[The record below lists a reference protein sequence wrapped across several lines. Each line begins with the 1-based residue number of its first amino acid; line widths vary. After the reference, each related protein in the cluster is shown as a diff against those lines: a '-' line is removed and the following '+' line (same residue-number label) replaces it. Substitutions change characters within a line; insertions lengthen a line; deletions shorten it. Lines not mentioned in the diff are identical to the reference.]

1 MADTTEKAGFADQTG
16 LVVALG
22 SRAST
27 SITGLQANASHR
39 KDTEE
44 GSAQFSAPGQTM
56 VGISRGDPSPG
67 GTTECTVL
75 SLDHIEVSKP
85 TWALVT

>member
-1 MADTTEKAGFADQTG
+1 MADVTEKAGFADWTG
-16 LVVALG
+16 LMAALG

-27 SITGLQANASHR
+27 SITGLQVNVSHS

-44 GSAQFSAPGQTM
+44 GSAQFSAPEETT
-56 VGISRGDPSPG
+56 VGISTGGPRPG
-67 GTTECTVL
+67 GTTEYTVL
-75 SLDHIEVSKP
+75 SLDHMEVSKP